1 MTATQAQA
9 QQTLV
14 LATRGSPLAV
24 SQSQWVADQV
34 EQALPGVRVELSTI
48 TTQGDVILDRPLRE
62 VGGKGL
68 FTKGVELALL
78 EGAADLAVHS
88 LKDMDSVGPDGLEI
102 IAFPKREDPRDVVVT
117 MDGSSL
123 AAMDQDARIG
133 TGGLRRVA
141 QLRGVSPHFQLLPL
155 RGNINSRL
163 EKLAAG
169 QFDAIML
176 AAAGLK
182 RGGFEGRIGNGA
194 IAVDQIVPAPGQGI
208 LAVQMPTDHPLKSVV
223 ADALNDLTT
232 QCQAAAERAF
242 LSHIGGNCHSP
253 IGAYCAYVA
262 GQEQAEMTVY
272 LAPTLLG
279 ENKPLDSFSILE
291 QTWRCTLSFLPQ
303 AGIEA
308 FVSAGQQL
316 AEQAKREAPHILR
329 DWDQQ

>member
-1 MTATQAQA
+1 M
-9 QQTLV
+9 
-14 LATRGSPLAV
+14 
-24 SQSQWVADQV
+24 
-34 EQALPGVRVELSTI
+34 
-48 TTQGDVILDRPLRE
+48 
-62 VGGKGL
+62 
-68 FTKGVELALL
+68 
-78 EGAADLAVHS
+78 
-88 LKDMDSVGPDGLEI
+88 
-102 IAFPKREDPRDVVVT
+102 VT

-291 QTWRCTLSFLPQ
+291 QPGAARCLSHPKPGLKRLCRLDSSWPNRP
-303 AGIEA
+303 
-308 FVSAGQQL
+308 S
-316 AEQAKREAPHILR
+316 AKRHIFCVIGS
-329 DWDQQ
+329 QQ